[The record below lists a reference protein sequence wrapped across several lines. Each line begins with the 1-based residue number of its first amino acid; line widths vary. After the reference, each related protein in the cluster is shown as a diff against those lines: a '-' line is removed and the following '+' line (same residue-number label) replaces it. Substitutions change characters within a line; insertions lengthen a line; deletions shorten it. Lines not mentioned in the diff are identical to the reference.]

1 MDKSPLDKLRFHGR
15 PQGCESDSEAACP
28 SGAYVSNEEAA
39 LIQTLLQLRKDADSI
54 RRELPTAA
62 AEDRAELQHRLD
74 DLRSEWKKLA
84 ARRSRAGTRKMAM
97 LGHLPWNEA
106 EWEE

>member
-1 MDKSPLDKLRFHGR
+1 MDKSPLEKLRSHGGH
-15 PQGCESDSEAACP
+15 QGCESNSEAACP
-28 SGAYVSNEEAA
+28 SGAYVSNEETA
-39 LIQTLLQLRKDADSI
+39 LIQTLLQIRKDADSI
-54 RRELPTAA
+54 REELTTAA
-62 AEDRAELQHRLD
+62 AEDRVALQQRLD

-84 ARRSRAGTRKMAM
+84 ARRTRAGTRKMAM